1 MASAFKEFSPRVGVS
16 CLSLPRRSLQTCA
29 LTVRLPRRGRSNGH
43 CPSGVVLVK
52 LWEAQRLQDIR
63 FWFCAFS
70 RFHQSALHRARG
82 ILQGKKKGGTFEP
95 HGESSTGTPRPAE
108 EGKSPPMN
116 HGPSWEGGN
125 EIEREGMG
133 LWGMGL
139 SVTLAL
145 AIWVALKKP
154 LYLRSPTSSTG
165 LVIPAAY
172 RYCGESINVNVFE
185 MFGSFSIQKI

>member
-1 MASAFKEFSPRVGVS
+1 MSTESVM
-16 CLSLPRRSLQTCA
+16 LSNHLILCHPLVLPSIFPSLA
-29 LTVRLPRRGRSNGH
+29 AH
-43 CPSGVVLVK
+43 
-52 LWEAQRLQDIR
+52 
-63 FWFCAFS
+63 

-133 LWGMGL
+133 L
-139 SVTLAL
+139 
-145 AIWVALKKP
+145 
-154 LYLRSPTSSTG
+154 
-165 LVIPAAY
+165 
-172 RYCGESINVNVFE
+172 
-185 MFGSFSIQKI
+185 